1 MLNSGA
7 GWLDEEESR
16 HCRRVMRKKPG
27 EIIHI
32 SDGCG
37 TIAEA
42 RLVDVDER
50 RCTYT
55 IENNYVFPQDPYSV
69 EIALAPTKNADRI
82 EWFVEKSVE
91 LGVHKVSFII
101 CRHSVREIVQI
112 NRLRRVAISAM
123 KQSGRAW
130 LPVLNP
136 PVQFDVF
143 VGKSSADSKF
153 IAHLG
158 DSQPEHLM
166 ILAKP
171 CSNYT
176 VLIGPEGDFSREEIQ
191 IAEHAGFSRVSL
203 GSTRLR
209 TETAALA
216 ACHSLILCNINK
228 NETH

>member
-1 MLNSGA
+1 MLNTGA
-7 GWLDEEESR
+7 PWLDEEESR
-16 HCRRVMRKKPG
+16 HCRRVMRKKTG
-27 EIIHI
+27 DIIYI
-32 SDGCG
+32 SDGRG

-42 RLVDVDER
+42 RLIGVDEQ
-50 RCTYT
+50 RCSYA
-55 IENNYVFPQDPYSV
+55 IESKNVFPQDPYAI

-91 LGVHKVSFII
+91 LGVHKVSFIL
-101 CRHSVREIVQI
+101 CCHSIREKVQI
-112 NRLRRVAISAM
+112 DRLRRVAISAM

-130 LPVLNP
+130 LPELAPMVP
-136 PVQFDVF
+136 FEVF
-143 VGKSSADSKF
+143 VGKSRADSKF

-158 DSQPEHLM
+158 DSHPEHLM

-171 CSNYT
+171 CGIYT
-176 VLIGPEGDFSREEIQ
+176 VLVGPEGDFSKEEIR
-191 IAEHAGFSRVSL
+191 IAEHAGFNRVSL

-228 NETH
+228 NEPD

>member
-16 HCRRVMRKKPG
+16 HCRRVMRKKTG
-27 EIIHI
+27 DIIRI

-55 IENNYVFPQDPYSV
+55 VEKNHVFPQDPYSI
-69 EIALAPTKNADRI
+69 EIALAPTKNTDRI

-143 VGKSSADSKF
+143 VDKASADSKF

-158 DSQPEHLM
+158 NSHPEHLM
-166 ILAKP
+166 IMAKP
-171 CSNYT
+171 YSNYT
-176 VLIGPEGDFSREEIQ
+176 VLIGPEGDFSREEVQ
-191 IAEHAGFSRVSL
+191 TAEYAGFSRVSL

-216 ACHSLILCNINK
+216 ACHSLILCNISK
-228 NETH
+228 NEPD